1 MSKIWLVLYNRETK
15 RYFTRY
21 FETEFQK
28 DKFKRKIKYIE
39 NLLLIEDSTDI
50 YFTN

>member
-1 MSKIWLVLYNRETK
+1 MKIWLVLYNRETK

-28 DKFKRKIKYIE
+28 DKYKRKIKWIPT
-39 NLLLIEDSTDI
+39 LFIVEDSTDI